1 MSKLIIG
8 ITANIGL
15 NKEDCIGTKIII
27 KSGSIVG
34 SELIGSE
41 ISEAMTIT
49 EYNKNTGIAL
59 MRFPMPKHPVQIEDL
74 IDELDSLK
82 ESSMKIIYEL

>member
-34 SELIGSE
+34 NELIGNKLNTLTLVE
-41 ISEAMTIT
+41 FNT
-49 EYNKNTGIAL
+49 EDNKGI
-59 MRFPMPKHPVQIEDL
+59 FHFDSPKHPVQIEDL